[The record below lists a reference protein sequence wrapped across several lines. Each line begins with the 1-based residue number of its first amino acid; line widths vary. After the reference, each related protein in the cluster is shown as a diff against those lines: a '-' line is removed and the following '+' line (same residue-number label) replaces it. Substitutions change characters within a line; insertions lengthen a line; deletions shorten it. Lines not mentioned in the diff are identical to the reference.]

1 MDAEGKVLRGK
12 VMGGYKPSIYYPRN
26 GAEMLFDGDALTF
39 FHTSDLGS
47 WGGLELPAPA
57 KVSAIRFLIRNDDNG
72 IRRGHEYELFYA
84 SDGKWLSA
92 GRQIAPADDEIKFA
106 GVPAGALLW
115 LHDHTGGR
123 EERIFEVTDN
133 NKIIW
138 H

>member
-1 MDAEGKVLRGK
+1 MIKEAER
-12 VMGGYKPSIYYPRN
+12 P
-26 GAEMLFDGDALTF
+26 
-39 FHTSDLGS
+39 
-47 WGGLELPAPA
+47 ELPEA
-57 KVSAIRFLIRNDDNG
+57 FLTKM
-72 IRRGHEYELFYA
+72 RGLLGQEYELFYA